1 MLGVAEP
8 FSVRLLTVG
17 EAKVS
22 VSKGEDV
29 IGGKLVSMVT
39 LVRFLEGEGLDVKA
53 GPEVVKTTEEFLEK
67 EFLSVKVGIAEL
79 FKASALVSVAPGGA
93 DESFER
99 RLVKVGVGVGV
110 EVEVEVDVVTTM
122 VVEVLEVLEVGM
134 VDTVH
139 GPFVC
144 LP

>member
-1 MLGVAEP
+1 MLDVAEP

-22 VSKGEDV
+22 VSKGEGV
-29 IGGKLVSMVT
+29 MGGKLVSMVT
-39 LVRFLEGEGLDVKA
+39 LVRLLKGEGLDVKA

-79 FKASALVSVAPGGA
+79 FKASALVSVAPGCV

-110 EVEVEVDVVTTM
+110 EVEVDVVTT
-122 VVEVLEVLEVGM
+122 VVVEVLEVGM